1 MYLYSIVA
9 LDTDHV
15 DEICEDIRQQ
25 YEAGVANCALFCMT
39 LVPEGNPPI
48 PKAEQMCA
56 KFDLFR
62 DKLEPLGIKCGMLMQ
77 ASIGHG
83 YPLDRMFP
91 FERLVN
97 LTDGAAQNSVCPYD
111 EGFREYIRHTMKVL
125 ASHKPACIMVDDD
138 FRLIIRPGKGC
149 ACKHH
154 LKAFEQKSGVKKT
167 REEILANVMG
177 DTAEDKKFRDIF
189 VETQIESLVDCAR
202 AMREGIDSV
211 DPTLPGSFCCV
222 GNACEGAVEIATVL
236 AGKGNPVIIRIN
248 NGNYTPAGA
257 RGLSAA
263 FMRAAVQVAVLK
275 GQGHVDSIL
284 AETDTCPQNR
294 YSTGAQSLHSHFTG
308 TILEGAS
315 GAKHWITR
323 LSNFEP
329 KSGVAYRKILSKN
342 KGFYDALAEL
352 VPTLKW
358 RGCRMP
364 LSKEPDYAF
373 KERVSVN
380 AWTTHLL
387 ERFGLP
393 VFFSE
398 NESKVAFL
406 EGRTDVRFTDAELLE
421 MFKNTVVLDG
431 GAAERMCARG
441 FAKYIGVEVRPWTG
455 KNVTGERFLTE
466 GGTCKSQVGA
476 RELIPLDGSVQVD
489 SVCYHVPDGVT
500 EEPLFPGCTV
510 YKNELGGT
518 AIVFCGNVRTVFNY
532 FEAFSFLN
540 ETRKRQFVRLLSA
553 HGDLPVYYP
562 DDAEVYLRAADCPDG
577 STLVAFF
584 NIGLDPIERLTLAVK
599 KMPTAVEVLEPDGS
613 RKPCGFQA
621 ENGIITVDRPAGIL
635 DPVVLFLK

>member
-111 EGFREYIRHTMKVL
+111 EGFREYIRHTMMVL

-138 FRLIIRPGKGC
+138 FRLIIRP
-149 ACKHH
+149 
-154 LKAFEQKSGVKKT
+154 
-167 REEILANVMG
+167 
-177 DTAEDKKFRDIF
+177 
-189 VETQIESLVDCAR
+189 
-202 AMREGIDSV
+202 
-211 DPTLPGSFCCV
+211 
-222 GNACEGAVEIATVL
+222 
-236 AGKGNPVIIRIN
+236 GKGNPVIIRIN